1 MPKDIEQL
9 LSRVGLL
16 PSESKVYLSTLELGP
31 STVQH
36 IAEKAKISRTA
47 AYEAIELLQKRGLMS
62 SSLSGKKRL
71 YVAEDPHR
79 IVSYL
84 KGEQQ
89 KFAAT
94 LSDIEAQV
102 STLHL
107 ISGGIK
113 PTVKVYEGEEAL
125 PAYFDHVA
133 QVKPKRMDEVTN
145 YDDVYAA
152 FDKETIIKARTTY
165 DWGKLESYRILHR
178 GVPRNPRPGV
188 EFHELTDAFGDFH
201 GNISVYDSFITFVTY
216 TGHPVVVI
224 LESETIANTMR
235 TMFNAAW
242 SSSKQSKL

>member
-36 IAEKAKISRTA
+36 IAAKAKISRTA

-125 PAYFDHVA
+125 PAYFDQLA
-133 QVKPKRMDEVTN
+133 KASPKAMYEVSN
-145 YDDVYAA
+145 LDDVYMHLQS
-152 FDKETIIKARTTY
+152 ETIQASRKAVSWKDIKT
-165 DWGKLESYRILHR
+165 LQLLHR
-178 GVPRNPRPGV
+178 GAIRHRRDDVQYG
-188 EFHELTDAFGDFH
+188 ELGEGFGDFH
-201 GNISVYDSFITFVTY
+201 GDISIYGDNVSLMTFI
-216 TGHPVVVI
+216 GRPVVVI
-224 LESETIANTMR
+224 LESKSIADTMR
-235 TMFNAAW
+235 TLFNAAW
-242 SSSKQSKL
+242 AGAKNKS

>member
-36 IAEKAKISRTA
+36 IAAKAKISRTA

-94 LSDIEAQV
+94 LNDIEAQV
-102 STLHL
+102 SALHL
-107 ISGGIK
+107 MSGGIK

-125 PAYFDHVA
+125 PAYFDHVS
-133 QVKPKRMDEVTN
+133 QIKPMQFDEVTN
-145 YDDVYAA
+145 VGDVYQNL
-152 FDKETIIKARTTY
+152 DEETIRKARKMY
-165 DWGKLESYRILHR
+165 DWGKVEIRILHR
-178 GVPRNPRPGV
+178 GPLRNPRPGAKFRELLIEFG
-188 EFHELTDAFGDFH
+188 EFHGD
-201 GNISVYDSFITFVTY
+201 ISIYGPFVTFA
-216 TGHPVVVI
+216 TFGIRPIVVI
-224 LESETIANTMR
+224 LESTTIADTMR
-235 TMFNAAW
+235 TIFNAAW
-242 SSSKQSKL
+242 VSAKETKV